1 MSPEILYKEES
12 YRIMGA
18 CFEVYKDKGNG
29 FLEDVYQECVSIEFK
44 ESGIDFEEKPSLELS
59 YRGRKLRKSY
69 EPDFLCFDKII
80 VELKAVKALADEHR
94 AQIFNYLKATQRR
107 LGLLINFG
115 GHPKLEYERIVN

>member
-1 MSPEILYKEES
+1 MYPEILYKEES

-29 FLEDVYQECVSIEFK
+29 FLEDVCQECVSIEF
-44 ESGIDFEEKPSLELS
+44 EEGGIDFEEKPSLELN

-69 EPDFLCFDKII
+69 EPDFLCFNKII
-80 VELKAVKALADEHR
+80 VELKAVRALADEHR